1 MSFTGRLVLGT
12 LAVVVCTV
20 LVLIWGAQRT
30 MRNSLEEDTADALMR
45 EARLVRSLLPED
57 SSRWKPIIER
67 VSAENGHRIVI
78 RDRQGAVLAAS
89 DTLAAGEVMRREI
102 AGGPGTIMVSA
113 YLEPVHAEVRRATRS
128 MTAAAALALTVALLL
143 AFIAGRAVAA
153 PMVSLG
159 AAANANAAGAQS
171 RFPRSGIREIDNL
184 VQALRAMHNELG
196 ERFEE
201 LQREKAGSTAIVNAM
216 AEGIV
221 AADAR
226 GRITIANPAA
236 RRLLGYSEG
245 SALPEL
251 ATLFRVKAA
260 REAVEEVLLGHVVV
274 ERAIAMDGSSVTI
287 NARPLG
293 DGGAVVL
300 LRDVTEVKRLESI
313 RRDFV
318 ANVSHELK
326 TPLTSISGYAETLAA
341 GGVDEESTRR
351 FLDTIHSNA
360 RRMQALVDDLLD
372 LSRIESGRWVPQREV
387 IDLGRLAQESWA
399 ELAERAAARNVT
411 FKVDIDPL
419 AKTVEVDRNGLRSI
433 LVNLLDNALRYVP
446 DGGHVEFVS
455 RPERGGTLLMVRDNG
470 GGIPAEHLDRIFE
483 RFYRVDPSRS
493 REAGGTGL
501 GLSIVRHTVEAHG
514 GTVAAESMLRKGTTI
529 RCWFPMPMGTG

>member
-113 YLEPVHAEVRRATRS
+113 YLEPVHAEARRATRS

-159 AAANANAAGAQS
+159 AAANAIAAGAQP